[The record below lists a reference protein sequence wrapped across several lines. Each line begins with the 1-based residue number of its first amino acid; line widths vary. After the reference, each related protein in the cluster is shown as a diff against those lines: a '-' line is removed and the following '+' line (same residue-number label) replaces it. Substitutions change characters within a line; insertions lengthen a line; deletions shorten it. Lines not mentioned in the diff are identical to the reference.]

1 MFSVK
6 YEEMSE
12 DRYDDMLIRIAQ
24 SQSGGIDG
32 LLDIYLSFLRRKTD
46 FFSGN
51 GEGIKVV
58 EEVVLKSIRRQHA
71 LYQKETAVKSAAA
84 AAAKEKKAAAAAA
97 AVEAAAKAAKA
108 AAAAKAEE
116 EEEEDVIE
124 MGPGNSFDV
133 TAKTATTT
141 SSKKA
146 TSSQPITTSGTS
158 SISSSSASSSSL
170 PATTTATTINS
181 EGGSDGAVPNKLLPS
196 IGNGLQG
203 DRYSW
208 TQTLS
213 EVTITIPVPENVR
226 GKDVSIAIE
235 KTKIK
240 VNIKGVSSSSSSIL
254 EGALYKRILADD
266 SAWTLESG
274 GSSSSSSSSSS
285 SYSGKLL
292 MITLQKDNTM
302 EWWSCVVQ
310 GEPEI
315 DLQKIEP
322 ENSKLG
328 DLDGDTRQVVEKMMY
343 DQRQKQMGKPTSD
356 EQKKQDVLKNFM
368 AAHPEMDFS
377 NAKIN

>member
-1 MFSVK
+1 
-6 YEEMSE
+6 MSE

-71 LYQKETAVKSAAA
+71 LYQKETALKSAAA
-84 AAAKEKKAAAAAA
+84 AAAKEKKAAAAA
-97 AVEAAAKAAKA
+97 EAASKAAKA

-158 SISSSSASSSSL
+158 STLSSSTAASSSSSSSSL

-240 VNIKGVSSSSSSIL
+240 VNIKGVSSSSSSSSSIL

-274 GSSSSSSSSSS
+274 GSSSSSS

>member
-1 MFSVK
+1 LQSIEQK
-6 YEEMSE
+6 EMNNTSE

-58 EEVVLKSIRRQHA
+58 EEVVLKAIRRQHGI
-71 LYQKETAVKSAAA
+71 YQKELATKNAAA
-84 AAAKEKKAAAAAA
+84 IALKEKKAAS
-97 AVEAAAKAAKA
+97 EAAAKAAI
-108 AAAAKAEE
+108 EE
-116 EEEEDVIE
+116 KSKKNVDEDENNDVIE
-124 MGPGNSFDV
+124 LGPGNSFDISKASSSNKV
-133 TAKTATTT
+133 TT
-141 SSKKA
+141 SKKTGA
-146 TSSQPITTSGTS
+146 
-158 SISSSSASSSSL
+158 SISSASTPPTTSVSNDVTSSSSSSSSPSL
-170 PATTTATTINS
+170 TKPPLTSSLTI
-181 EGGSDGAVPNKLLPS
+181 DGKALPS
-196 IGNGLQG
+196 LGNGLQG
-203 DRYSW
+203 EKYSW

-213 EVTITIPVPENVR
+213 EVTITIPVPETLK
-226 GKDVSIAIE
+226 GKDVTVVIE

-240 VNIKGVSSSSSSIL
+240 IQLKNNISSSSSTSSSSSSIL
-254 EGALYKRILADD
+254 EGSLYKRIKSDD
-266 SAWTLESG
+266 SAWTLES
-274 GSSSSSSSSSS
+274 SSSSSSSS
-285 SYSGKLL
+285 GKVL
-292 MITLQKDNTM
+292 MITLQKDNVM
-302 EWWSCVVQ
+302 EWWSCVVV

-343 DQRQKQMGKPTSD
+343 DQRQKQLGKPTSD

>member
-1 MFSVK
+1 MNNTN
-6 YEEMSE
+6 E

-58 EEVVLKSIRRQHA
+58 EEVVLKAIRRQHGI
-71 LYQKETAVKSAAA
+71 YQKELATKNAAA
-84 AAAKEKKAAAAAA
+84 IALKEKKAAS
-97 AVEAAAKAAKA
+97 EAAAKAEIEK
-108 AAAAKAEE
+108 KSKMNVDDDT
-116 EEEEDVIE
+116 DVIE
-124 MGPGNSFDV
+124 LGPGNSFDISKSSSSNKV
-133 TAKTATTT
+133 TT
-141 SSKKA
+141 SKKTGA
-146 TSSQPITTSGTS
+146 
-158 SISSSSASSSSL
+158 SISSSSSPSL
-170 PATTTATTINS
+170 PTTSVSYDVTSSVSSTSLQPSLETPPLTSSVTT
-181 EGGSDGAVPNKLLPS
+181 DGKALPS
-196 IGNGLQG
+196 LGNGLQG
-203 DRYSW
+203 EKYSW

-213 EVTITIPVPENVR
+213 EVTITIPVPESIK
-226 GKDVSIAIE
+226 GKDVSVLIE

-240 VNIKGVSSSSSSIL
+240 IQLRNNPSSSSTSSSIL
-254 EGALYKRILADD
+254 EGSLYKRIKPDD
-266 SAWTLESG
+266 SAWTLE
-274 GSSSSSSSSSS
+274 SSSSSSSSSS
-285 SYSGKLL
+285 GKIL
-292 MITLQKDNTM
+292 MITLQKDNVM
-302 EWWSCVVQ
+302 EWWSCVVV

-343 DQRQKQMGKPTSD
+343 DQRQKQLGKPTSD

>member
-1 MFSVK
+1 
-6 YEEMSE
+6 MSE
-12 DRYDDMLIRIAQ
+12 DRYDDMLLRIAQ
-24 SQSGGIDG
+24 SQTGGIDG

-58 EEVVLKSIRRQHA
+58 EDVVLKSVRRQHV

-84 AAAKEKKAAAAAA
+84 AAAKEKKAAEAKAKAEAAEAAAA
-97 AVEAAAKAAKA
+97 ALRSKTKD
-108 AAAAKAEE
+108 EE
-116 EEEEDVIE
+116 DDVIE
-124 MGPGNSFDV
+124 LGPGNSFDI
-133 TAKTATTT
+133 TSSKTASSSKGNTSNAKATLSNAGNTTT
-141 SSKKA
+141 SSST
-146 TSSQPITTSGTS
+146 TSSGDGDKGGVTS
-158 SISSSSASSSSL
+158 STSEDGGAAKLPPSL
-170 PATTTATTINS
+170 
-181 EGGSDGAVPNKLLPS
+181 
-196 IGNGLQG
+196 GNGLQG

-208 TQTLS
+208 TQSLS
-213 EVTITIPVPENVR
+213 EVTITIPIPENIR
-226 GKDVSIAIE
+226 GKDVVVTLE

-240 VNIKGVSSSSSSIL
+240 VSVKGTSTSSSSSSVL
-254 EGALYKRILADD
+254 EGPLYKRIKADD

-274 GSSSSSSSSSS
+274 GSTSSFSSS
-285 SYSGKLL
+285 SGKLL

-356 EQKKQDVLKNFM
+356 EQKKQDILKNFM